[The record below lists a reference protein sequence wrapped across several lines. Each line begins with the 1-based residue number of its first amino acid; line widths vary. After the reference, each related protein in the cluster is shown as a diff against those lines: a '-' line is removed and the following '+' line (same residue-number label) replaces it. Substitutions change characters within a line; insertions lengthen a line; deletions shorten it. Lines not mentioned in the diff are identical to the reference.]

1 MAEMQHHELIM
12 YSRSTG
18 CPFVSLAKRVL
29 EDYALDYH
37 EIFIDRDERARER
50 VRLWTGFL
58 SVPTL
63 VIAPPGEITPFSE
76 PSPLEKGKSPRGIDR
91 GSMITEPNMAQLLDW
106 LKQHGLIE
114 EVV

>member
-1 MAEMQHHELIM
+1 MGEHRHALIM

-37 EIFIDRDERARER
+37 EIFIDRDEQARER
-50 VRLWTGFL
+50 VRHWTGFL

-63 VIAPPGEITPFSE
+63 VVAETGAMTPISE
-76 PSPLEKGKSPRGIDR
+76 PSPLERGKSPRGIDR
-91 GSMITEPNMAQLLDW
+91 GPMITEPNMAQLIDW
-106 LKQHGLIE
+106 LKQHGFIE
-114 EVV
+114 EV